1 MGRVGHECRERCALP
16 QDLGAPR
23 AERRPREAVP
33 EPGDWVLKCGE
44 GVLDRARGRCAIAA
58 KPCFHRGA
66 LANATDFGRIGVG
79 RQSEE

>member
-1 MGRVGHECRERCALP
+1 
-16 QDLGAPR
+16 
-23 AERRPREAVP
+23 VP

-66 LANATDFGRIGVG
+66 LADATDFGRIGVG